1 MNTVVTIAT
10 PSSLQVKS
18 GNSNCTVENLKES
31 ANKGN
36 NIRLSTMIDEAYNK
50 TIQALQGQCH
60 GPLRD
65 EFRWLQQILVLEE
78 CSRYDSKKNFTTS
91 FGF

>member
-31 ANKGN
+31 ANKGH

>member
-31 ANKGN
+31 ANKGH

-65 EFRWLQQILVLEE
+65 EFRWLQHILVLEE